1 MVSRPST
8 NALAALCLAAS
19 AALFFFGTGLTPV
32 WMLLWLAPIPVL
44 WLAPRLSAGHAFF
57 VAAAAYMLGG
67 FNIWFYMTIV
77 APRWVALL
85 NALVPACLFAAVV
98 VLFRNRVVR
107 GRLWQAAL
115 IVPAF
120 WVTYEYVTSLLSI
133 HGTIGNIGYSQLN
146 FLPILQLAS
155 VTGIW
160 GISFS
165 LLFFAATVAVLL
177 GSGPAREKRALA
189 ATAAMFFL
197 CVFGYGFLRLARL
210 PKNAPMVKV
219 GLVASDDSN
228 MVLAFTPEQALGM
241 YDRFAKEIQ
250 TLQGR
255 GIQMFVL
262 PENSGPVTDASV
274 GETDEKLG
282 AMAKEAH
289 AFVAI
294 GVARIRPTISWNEER
309 LYAPDGTL
317 AATYHKHHL
326 LPPFENQFTPAITR
340 TTLKEP
346 SGIWGLQICK
356 DMDFPLLSRE
366 YAKDGVGLMVVP
378 AWDFTLDGWSHGRI
392 AVMRG
397 VEGGFSIARSAKRSV
412 LYATDDRGHVL
423 AEQNTMLLP
432 FATVVTSVPVHHDV
446 TLYSK
451 LGDWFAWLNIASLAV
466 LAVLWNRGKNLTLPN

>member
-1 MVSRPST
+1 MVLKPSM

-32 WMLLWLAPIPVL
+32 WMLLWLAPIPIL
-44 WLAPRLSAGHAFF
+44 WLSPSISAWQAFF

-77 APRWVALL
+77 APMWVALL
-85 NALVPACLFAAVV
+85 NAFVPACLFAAAV
-98 VLFRNRVVR
+98 VLFRNRAVH
-107 GRLWQAAL
+107 GRLWQAVL

-146 FLPILQLAS
+146 FLPILQLAA

-165 LLFFAATVAVLL
+165 ILLFAATVAVLL
-177 GSGPAREKRALA
+177 GSGPRRQKTAIA
-189 ATAAMFFL
+189 ATAAIFFL
-197 CVFGYGFLRLARL
+197 CVFGYGLLRLARS
-210 PKNAPMVKV
+210 PKNAPTVKV

-228 MVLAFTPEQALGM
+228 MVLAFTPEQSLGM
-241 YDRFAKEIQ
+241 YDRFGTEIR

-274 GETDEKLG
+274 AATDEKLG
-282 AMAKEAH
+282 SLAKEAH

-294 GVARIRPTISWNEER
+294 GVARIGPKLSWNEER

-317 AATYHKHHL
+317 AATYDKHHL
-326 LPPFENQFTPAITR
+326 LPPFENQFTPASAR

-356 DMDFPLLSRE
+356 DMDFPRLSRE
-366 YAKDGVGLMVVP
+366 YAGDGVGLMVVP

-392 AVMRG
+392 AAMRG
-397 VEGGFSIARSAKRSV
+397 VEDGFSIARSAKRSI
-412 LYATDDRGHVL
+412 LYASDDRGRVL

-451 LGDWFAWLNIASLAV
+451 LGDWFAWLNIALLAV
-466 LAVLWNRGKNLTLPN
+466 LAVLWNRGKSLTRPN

>member
-1 MVSRPST
+1 
-8 NALAALCLAAS
+8 
-19 AALFFFGTGLTPV
+19 
-32 WMLLWLAPIPVL
+32 MLLWLAPIPVL
-44 WLAPRLSAGHAFF
+44 WLSPRLSAGHAFF

-85 NALVPACLFAAVV
+85 NACVPACLFAAVV

-146 FLPILQLAS
+146 FLPILQLA
-155 VTGIW
+155 
-160 GISFS
+160 
-165 LLFFAATVAVLL
+165 
-177 GSGPAREKRALA
+177 A

-197 CVFGYGFLRLARL
+197 CIFGYGFLRLARL

-241 YDRFAKEIQ
+241 YDRFGKEIR

-274 GETDEKLG
+274 AATDEKLG

-397 VEGGFSIARSAKRSV
+397 VEGGFSIARSAKRSI

-446 TLYSK
+446 TLYSE
-451 LGDWFAWLNIASLAV
+451 LGDWFAWVNIALLAI

>member
-1 MVSRPST
+1 MVLKPSM

-32 WMLLWLAPIPVL
+32 WMLLWLAPIPIL
-44 WLAPRLSAGHAFF
+44 WLSPRISAWQAFF

-77 APRWVALL
+77 APMWVALL
-85 NALVPACLFAAVV
+85 NAFVPACLFAAAV
-98 VLFRNRVVR
+98 VLFRNRAVH
-107 GRLWQAAL
+107 GRLWQAVL

-146 FLPILQLAS
+146 FLPILQLAA

-165 LLFFAATVAVLL
+165 ILLFAATVAVLL
-177 GSGPAREKRALA
+177 GSGPRRQKTAIA
-189 ATAAMFFL
+189 ATAAIFFL
-197 CVFGYGFLRLARL
+197 CVFGYGLLRLARS
-210 PKNAPMVKV
+210 PKNAPTVKV

-228 MVLAFTPEQALGM
+228 MVLAFTPEQSLGM
-241 YDRFAKEIQ
+241 YDRFGTEIR

-274 GETDEKLG
+274 AATDEKLG
-282 AMAKEAH
+282 SLAKEAH

-294 GVARIRPTISWNEER
+294 GVARIGPKLSWNEER

-317 AATYHKHHL
+317 AATYDKHHL
-326 LPPFENQFTPAITR
+326 LPPFENQFTPASAR

-356 DMDFPLLSRE
+356 DMDFPRLSRE
-366 YAKDGVGLMVVP
+366 YAGDGVGLMVIP

-392 AVMRG
+392 AAMRG
-397 VEGGFSIARSAKRSV
+397 VEDGFSIARSAKRSI
-412 LYATDDRGHVL
+412 LYASDDRGRVL

-451 LGDWFAWLNIASLAV
+451 LGDWFAWLNIALLAV
-466 LAVLWNRGKNLTLPN
+466 LAVLWNRGKSLTRPN

>member
-1 MVSRPST
+1 
-8 NALAALCLAAS
+8 
-19 AALFFFGTGLTPV
+19 
-32 WMLLWLAPIPVL
+32 
-44 WLAPRLSAGHAFF
+44 
-57 VAAAAYMLGG
+57 
-67 FNIWFYMTIV
+67 
-77 APRWVALL
+77 
-85 NALVPACLFAAVV
+85 
-98 VLFRNRVVR
+98 
-107 GRLWQAAL
+107 
-115 IVPAF
+115 
-120 WVTYEYVTSLLSI
+120 VTSLLSI

-146 FLPILQLAS
+146 FLPILQLAA

-165 LLFFAATVAVLL
+165 ILLFAATVAVLL
-177 GSGPAREKRALA
+177 GSGPARQKTAIA
-189 ATAAMFFL
+189 ATAAIFFL

-210 PKNAPMVKV
+210 PKDAPMVKV

-241 YDRFAKEIQ
+241 YDRFGKEIR

-274 GETDEKLG
+274 AATDEKLG

-294 GVARIRPTISWNEER
+294 GVARIGPKLSWNEER

-317 AATYHKHHL
+317 AATYDKHHL
-326 LPPFENQFTPAITR
+326 LPPFENQFTAASAR

-356 DMDFPLLSRE
+356 DMDFPLLSRQ
-366 YAKDGVGLMVVP
+366 YARDGVGLMVVP

-392 AVMRG
+392 AAMRG
-397 VEGGFSIARSAKRSV
+397 VEDGFSIARSAKRSI
-412 LYATDDRGHVL
+412 LYASDDRGRVL
-423 AEQNTMLLP
+423 AEQNTMMLP

-451 LGDWFAWLNIASLAV
+451 LGDWSAWLNIALLAV
-466 LAVLWNRGKNLTLPN
+466 LAVLWNRGKSLTLPN

>member
-1 MVSRPST
+1 MVLKPSM

-32 WMLLWLAPIPVL
+32 WMLLWLAPIPIL
-44 WLAPRLSAGHAFF
+44 WLSPRISAWQAFF

-77 APRWVALL
+77 APMWVALL
-85 NALVPACLFAAVV
+85 NAFVPACLFAAAV
-98 VLFRNRVVR
+98 VLFRNRAVH
-107 GRLWQAAL
+107 GRLWQAVL

-146 FLPILQLAS
+146 FLPILQLAA

-165 LLFFAATVAVLL
+165 ILLFAATVAVLL
-177 GSGPAREKRALA
+177 GSGPRRQKTAIA
-189 ATAAMFFL
+189 ATAAIFFL
-197 CVFGYGFLRLARL
+197 CVFGYGLLRLARS
-210 PKNAPMVKV
+210 PKNAPTVKV

-228 MVLAFTPEQALGM
+228 MVLAFTPEQSLGM
-241 YDRFAKEIQ
+241 YDRFGTEIR

-274 GETDEKLG
+274 AATDEKLG
-282 AMAKEAH
+282 SLAKEAH

-294 GVARIRPTISWNEER
+294 GVARIGPKLSWNEER

-317 AATYHKHHL
+317 AATYDKHHL
-326 LPPFENQFTPAITR
+326 LPPFENQFTPASAR

-356 DMDFPLLSRE
+356 DMDFPRLSRE
-366 YAKDGVGLMVVP
+366 YARDGVGLMVVP

-392 AVMRG
+392 AAMRG
-397 VEGGFSIARSAKRSV
+397 VEDGFSIARSAKRSI
-412 LYATDDRGHVL
+412 LYASDDRGRVL

-451 LGDWFAWLNIASLAV
+451 LGDWFAWLNIALLAV
-466 LAVLWNRGKNLTLPN
+466 LAVLWNRGKSLTQPN

>member
-1 MVSRPST
+1 MVLKPSM

-32 WMLLWLAPIPVL
+32 WMLLWLAPIPIL
-44 WLAPRLSAGHAFF
+44 WLSPRISAWQAFF

-67 FNIWFYMTIV
+67 SNIWFYMTIV
-77 APRWVALL
+77 APMWVALL
-85 NALVPACLFAAVV
+85 NAFVPACLFAAAV
-98 VLFRNRVVR
+98 VLFRNRAVH
-107 GRLWQAAL
+107 GRLWQAVL

-146 FLPILQLAS
+146 FLPILQLAA

-165 LLFFAATVAVLL
+165 ILLFAATVAVLL
-177 GSGPAREKRALA
+177 GSGPRRQKTAIA
-189 ATAAMFFL
+189 ATAAIFFL
-197 CVFGYGFLRLARL
+197 CVFGYGLLRLARS
-210 PKNAPMVKV
+210 PKNAPTVKV

-228 MVLAFTPEQALGM
+228 MVLAFTPEQSLGM
-241 YDRFAKEIQ
+241 YDRFGTEIR

-274 GETDEKLG
+274 AATDEKLG
-282 AMAKEAH
+282 SLAKEAH

-294 GVARIRPTISWNEER
+294 GVARIGPKLSWNEER

-317 AATYHKHHL
+317 AATYDKHHL
-326 LPPFENQFTPAITR
+326 LPPFENQFTPASAR

-356 DMDFPLLSRE
+356 DMDFPRLSRE
-366 YAKDGVGLMVVP
+366 YARDGVGLMVVP

-392 AVMRG
+392 AAMRG
-397 VEGGFSIARSAKRSV
+397 VEDGFSIARSAKRSI
-412 LYATDDRGHVL
+412 LYASDDRGRVL

-451 LGDWFAWLNIASLAV
+451 LGDWFAWLNIALLAV
-466 LAVLWNRGKNLTLPN
+466 LAVLWNRGKSLTRPN

>member
-1 MVSRPST
+1 MVSKPST
-8 NALAALCLAAS
+8 NALVALCLAAS

-44 WLAPRLSAGHAFF
+44 WLSPRLSAGHAFF

-85 NALVPACLFAAVV
+85 NACVPACLFAAVV

-146 FLPILQLAS
+146 FLPILQLA
-155 VTGIW
+155 
-160 GISFS
+160 
-165 LLFFAATVAVLL
+165 
-177 GSGPAREKRALA
+177 A

-197 CVFGYGFLRLARL
+197 CIFGYGFLRLARL

-241 YDRFAKEIQ
+241 YDRFGKEIR

-274 GETDEKLG
+274 AATDEKLG

-397 VEGGFSIARSAKRSV
+397 VEGGFSIARSAKRSI

-446 TLYSK
+446 TLYSE
-451 LGDWFAWLNIASLAV
+451 LGDWFAWVNIALLAI
-466 LAVLWNRGKNLTLPN
+466 LAAQWNRGKNLTLPN

>member
-1 MVSRPST
+1 
-8 NALAALCLAAS
+8 
-19 AALFFFGTGLTPV
+19 
-32 WMLLWLAPIPVL
+32 
-44 WLAPRLSAGHAFF
+44 
-57 VAAAAYMLGG
+57 
-67 FNIWFYMTIV
+67 
-77 APRWVALL
+77 
-85 NALVPACLFAAVV
+85 
-98 VLFRNRVVR
+98 
-107 GRLWQAAL
+107 L

-146 FLPILQLAS
+146 FLPILQLA
-155 VTGIW
+155 
-160 GISFS
+160 
-165 LLFFAATVAVLL
+165 
-177 GSGPAREKRALA
+177 A

-197 CVFGYGFLRLARL
+197 CIFGYGFLRLARL

-241 YDRFAKEIQ
+241 YDRFGKEIR

-274 GETDEKLG
+274 AATDEKLG

-397 VEGGFSIARSAKRSV
+397 VEGGFSIARSAKRSI

-446 TLYSK
+446 TLYSE
-451 LGDWFAWLNIASLAV
+451 LGDWFAWVNIALLAILAAQWRDLQFDGPV
-466 LAVLWNRGKNLTLPN
+466 LEMFLGTPGAPLILLQPDFPNLSHVFVGPIKSRGRFAPFRAIG

>member
-1 MVSRPST
+1 MVSKPSM
-8 NALAALCLAAS
+8 NALAALCLAVS

-32 WMLLWLAPIPVL
+32 WMLLWLAPIPIL
-44 WLAPRLSAGHAFF
+44 WLSPRISAGQAFL

-67 FNIWFYMTIV
+67 FNLWFYMTIV
-77 APRWVALL
+77 APTWVALL
-85 NALVPACLFAAVV
+85 NAFVPACLFAAAV

-107 GRLWQAAL
+107 GRLWQAVL

-146 FLPILQLAS
+146 FLPILQLAA

-165 LLFFAATVAVLL
+165 ILLFAATVAVLL
-177 GSGPAREKRALA
+177 GSGPRRQKTALA
-189 ATAAMFFL
+189 ATAAIFFL
-197 CVFGYGFLRLARL
+197 CVFGYGFLRLARS
-210 PKNAPMVKV
+210 PKNAPTVKV

-228 MVLAFTPEQALGM
+228 MVLAFTPEQSLGM
-241 YDRFAKEIQ
+241 YDRFGKEIR

-274 GETDEKLG
+274 AATDEKLG
-282 AMAKEAH
+282 GMAKEAH

-294 GVARIRPTISWNEER
+294 GVARIGPKLSWNEER

-317 AATYHKHHL
+317 AATYDKHHL
-326 LPPFENQFTPAITR
+326 LPPFENQFTPASAR

-366 YAKDGVGLMVVP
+366 YARDGVGLMVVP

-392 AVMRG
+392 AAMRG
-397 VEGGFSIARSAKRSV
+397 VEGGFSIARSAKRSI
-412 LYATDDRGHVL
+412 LYASDDRGRVL
-423 AEQNTMLLP
+423 AEQNTMMLP

-451 LGDWFAWLNIASLAV
+451 LGDWFAWLNIALLAV
-466 LAVLWNRGKNLTLPN
+466 LAVLWNRGKV

>member
-1 MVSRPST
+1 MVSKPST
-8 NALAALCLAAS
+8 NALVALCLAAS

-44 WLAPRLSAGHAFF
+44 WLSPRLSAGHAFF

-85 NALVPACLFAAVV
+85 NACVPACLFAAVV

-146 FLPILQLAS
+146 FLPILQLA
-155 VTGIW
+155 
-160 GISFS
+160 
-165 LLFFAATVAVLL
+165 
-177 GSGPAREKRALA
+177 A

-197 CVFGYGFLRLARL
+197 CIFGYGFLRLARL

-241 YDRFAKEIQ
+241 YDRFGKEIR

-274 GETDEKLG
+274 AATDEKLG

-397 VEGGFSIARSAKRSV
+397 VEGGFSIARSAKRSI

-446 TLYSK
+446 TLYSE
-451 LGDWFAWLNIASLAV
+451 LGDWFAWVNIALLAI

>member
-1 MVSRPST
+1 MVLKPSM

-32 WMLLWLAPIPVL
+32 WMLLWLAPIPIL
-44 WLAPRLSAGHAFF
+44 WLSPRISAWQAFF

-67 FNIWFYMTIV
+67 FNIWFYMTMV
-77 APRWVALL
+77 APMWVALL
-85 NALVPACLFAAVV
+85 NAFVPACLFAAAV
-98 VLFRNRVVR
+98 VLFRNRAVH
-107 GRLWQAAL
+107 GRLWQAVL

-146 FLPILQLAS
+146 FLPILQLAA

-165 LLFFAATVAVLL
+165 ILLFAATVAVLL
-177 GSGPAREKRALA
+177 GSGPRRQKTAIA
-189 ATAAMFFL
+189 ATAAIFFL
-197 CVFGYGFLRLARL
+197 CVFGYGLLRLARS
-210 PKNAPMVKV
+210 PKNAPTVKV

-228 MVLAFTPEQALGM
+228 MVLAFTPEQSLGM
-241 YDRFAKEIQ
+241 YDRFGTEIR

-274 GETDEKLG
+274 AATDEKLG
-282 AMAKEAH
+282 SLAKEAH

-294 GVARIRPTISWNEER
+294 GVARIGPKLSWNEER

-317 AATYHKHHL
+317 AATYDKHHL
-326 LPPFENQFTPAITR
+326 LPPFENQFTPASAR

-356 DMDFPLLSRE
+356 DMDFPRLSRE
-366 YAKDGVGLMVVP
+366 YARDGVGLMVVP

-392 AVMRG
+392 AAMRG
-397 VEGGFSIARSAKRSV
+397 VEDGFSIARSAKRSI
-412 LYATDDRGHVL
+412 LYASDDRGRVL

-451 LGDWFAWLNIASLAV
+451 LGDWFAWLNIALLAV
-466 LAVLWNRGKNLTLPN
+466 LAVLWNRGKSLTRPN